1 MVKIKRFNSGLLRS
15 NPNKRM
21 EKFIVENHISRESI
35 INISTDNVNINGMAL
50 PSITL
55 TYDDGK

>member
-1 MVKIKRFNSGLLRS
+1 MVKIMRFNSGLLRS

-21 EKFIVENHISRESI
+21 EKFIAENQISRESI
-35 INISTDNVNINGMAL
+35 ISVSTDSVNLNGIAY

-55 TYDDGK
+55 TYDDGE